1 MKIWNF
7 AQGVIIMSRA
17 KYQVLVLP
25 YSIQD
30 KTIEY
35 CIFKRR
41 DLNIW
46 QFIAGGGEIDDKSIL
61 ETAKRE
67 AFEETGINKE
77 NKFVALE
84 TQCSISTEC
93 FPKARLKWGE
103 ECLVIPEYSFAVE
116 VTNNDLKIS
125 NEHTEYKWVDYQS
138 ALMMLKYDSNKVALW
153 ELDNKIKMGKI

>member
-1 MKIWNF
+1 
-7 AQGVIIMSRA
+7 MSRA

-46 QFIAGGGEIDDKSIL
+46 QFIAGGGENDDNSIL
-61 ETAKRE
+61 ESAKRE
-67 AFEETGINKE
+67 AFEEAGINKE
-77 NKFVALE
+77 NKYTVLE

-93 FPKARLKWGE
+93 FPKARLEWGE
-103 ECLVIPEYSFAVE
+103 ECLVIPEYTFAVE
-116 VTNNDLKIS
+116 VKNTDLKIS
-125 NEHTEYKWVDYQS
+125 NEHTEYKFSPLQVC
-138 ALMMLKYDSNKVALW
+138 
-153 ELDNKIKMGKI
+153 